1 MTEVLVLLQVA
12 DTVLAA
18 LQRYQIGA
26 AKLAALQAQ
35 NADGRITPEQMQQ
48 LADQARASVER
59 L

>member
-1 MTEVLVLLQVA
+1 VSEVLVLLQIA
-12 DTVLAA
+12 DAALAG

-35 NADGRITPEQMQQ
+35 NASGRITPEQMQQ